1 MKALDSLNVKMN
13 CMIATVAHDTFG
25 KIQLEDVKKFMNGK
39 PVIVDVRGMFSGEA
53 AKREGFYYRGL

>member
-1 MKALDSLNVKMN
+1 
-13 CMIATVAHDTFG
+13 MIATVAHDTFG

-53 AKREGFYYRGL
+53 AKREVFYYRGL